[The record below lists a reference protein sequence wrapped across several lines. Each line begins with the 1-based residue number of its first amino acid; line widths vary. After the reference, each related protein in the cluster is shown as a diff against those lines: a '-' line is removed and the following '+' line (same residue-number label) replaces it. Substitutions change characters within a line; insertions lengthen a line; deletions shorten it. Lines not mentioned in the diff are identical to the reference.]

1 MLSNMATWITVTPRL
16 ERGLK
21 IATQIDNSKFR
32 LLINRICQTLQSS
45 VDTKI
50 FSEEE
55 EEKLLVSLDLNKDDL
70 VCLLD
75 AIITIYKK
83 AACYIIKPQSMD
95 STLNSIYKTDDE
107 KIQIFLNAW
116 VTYGKGIIDNFRQQS
131 MFPVQVKDIDWCL
144 SIQASSSAIKK
155 DVRPVA
161 LLQLNLTG
169 EKDSKLTVEFDKKE
183 LTDLYQNLE
192 KIQAQLDALK

>member
-1 MLSNMATWITVTPRL
+1 
-16 ERGLK
+16 
-21 IATQIDNSKFR
+21 
-32 LLINRICQTLQSS
+32 
-45 VDTKI
+45 
-50 FSEEE
+50 
-55 EEKLLVSLDLNKDDL
+55 
-70 VCLLD
+70 
-75 AIITIYKK
+75 
-83 AACYIIKPQSMD
+83 MD